1 VNKPNDTEQ
10 GKSMTGFETLS
21 KAIERGD
28 AESVA
33 DFLNV
38 HPDEVRRWRPEPES
52 GEQPTATGRRSPL
65 DRGCDLITAVFITNP
80 EGAELIV
87 EHFRS
92 HLEQLQLRQGRK
104 TTLTAAEIETS
115 LSHAKH
121 EIERALDS
129 LRAKQGSR

>member
-1 VNKPNDTEQ
+1 
-10 GKSMTGFETLS
+10 MTGFETLS

-38 HPDEVRRWRPEPES
+38 HPDEVRRWRREPES
-52 GEQPTATGRRSPL
+52 SEQPTTTGRRSPL
-65 DRGCDLITAVFITNP
+65 DRGCDLITAVFLANP

-92 HLEQLQLRQGRK
+92 HLARLQAKQGKRSVM
-104 TTLTAAEIETS
+104 TFFEIEAF
-115 LSHAKH
+115 LSELKTKS
-121 EIERALDS
+121 ERALDS
-129 LRAKQGSR
+129 LRASQDSRQAL

>member
-33 DFLNV
+33 DFLSV
-38 HPDEVRRWRPEPES
+38 HPDEVRRWRREPES
-52 GEQPTATGRRSPL
+52 SEQPTTTGRRSPL
-65 DRGCDLITAVFITNP
+65 DRGCDLITAVFLANP
-80 EGAELIV
+80 NGAELIV

-115 LSHAKH
+115 LSHAKN